1 MKFYDKEIVKR
12 ARQAR
17 ENGLSLRAIEKLI
30 NVPNSTI
37 SKWVRNIKSTSYFY
51 KNARIQEKKY
61 KDKELPLFDNY
72 SINKYQAKIFVSLLY
87 WCEGSKYPSSNCVA
101 FSNSD
106 PSMIKT
112 FIKLLRK
119 GFNIDEKKFRVR
131 LQLHSTH
138 NEERERNYW
147 SKLLEIPLGQF
158 GKSTITIPKN
168 KRKRLDYR
176 GTCTIKYYDVK
187 LLLSIIGIYEQFG
200 KISQGGIA

>member
-1 MKFYDKEIVKR
+1 MKFYDKEIVKK
-12 ARQAR
+12 AR
-17 ENGLSLRAIEKLI
+17 EARKDGLSLRAIEKLI

-37 SKWVRNIKSTSYFY
+37 SKWVRDIKSTNYFY
-51 KNARIQEKKY
+51 KNARIQEKKH
-61 KDKELPLFDNY
+61 KDKEHPLFNNY
-72 SINKYQAKIFVSLLY
+72 SVNKYQARIFLSLLY

-106 PSMIKT
+106 SSMMKT
-112 FIKLLRK
+112 YIKLLRK
-119 GFNIDEKKFRVR
+119 GFDIDEKKFRVR

-138 NEERERNYW
+138 NEAKESNHW
-147 SKLLEIPLGQF
+147 SKLLKISLDQF

-187 LLLSIIGIYEQFG
+187 LLLNIMGIYEQFG
-200 KISQGGIA
+200 KMFQGGIA